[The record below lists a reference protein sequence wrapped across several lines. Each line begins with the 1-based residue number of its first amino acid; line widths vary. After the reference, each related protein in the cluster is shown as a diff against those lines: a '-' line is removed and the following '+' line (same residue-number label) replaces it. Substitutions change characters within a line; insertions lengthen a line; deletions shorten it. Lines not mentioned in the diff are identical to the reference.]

1 MTTSINSSR
10 KRTQRDYT
18 LAFKLGV
25 VERVEKGE
33 MTYKQAQA
41 RFGIQGRSTVLVWLR
56 KHGRLDWSKPFQHPL
71 MPKSKE
77 TPAETIKRLERELA
91 EEKLRNQ
98 ILNGMVDIMDNE
110 YGAGL
115 RKKLLIRYVW
125 QAKSN
130 GEINLAAAC
139 RAAGMSRQGI
149 YQAVARMESRRAELS
164 VIKDW
169 VQYWR
174 KYMPRLGA
182 RKLYTLIKS
191 RLVEHDIKLGRDGF
205 FTYLRSKGLLVKPK
219 KSYTKTTFSKHWM
232 KKHPNLLKEKGLHDA
247 EHVLVSDITYLESD
261 QGVHYLSLV
270 TDASSR
276 KIVGH
281 HVSKDMK
288 AESVVKALKM
298 AIKDKRYIGNAVH
311 HSDRGL
317 QYCSAVYQNALQASR
332 IQPSMTD
339 GYDCYQNALAERVNG
354 ILKQEFLL
362 HRCRTFAELKI
373 LVRESIAIYNDMRP
387 HLSLNMATP
396 NQVHN
401 RKGQLLELA

>member
-1 MTTSINSSR
+1 
-10 KRTQRDYT
+10 
-18 LAFKLGV
+18 
-25 VERVEKGE
+25 
-33 MTYKQAQA
+33 
-41 RFGIQGRSTVLVWLR
+41 
-56 KHGRLDWSKPFQHPL
+56 
-71 MPKSKE
+71 
-77 TPAETIKRLERELA
+77 
-91 EEKLRNQ
+91 
-98 ILNGMVDIMDNE
+98 
-110 YGAGL
+110 
-115 RKKLLIRYVW
+115 
-125 QAKSN
+125 
-130 GEINLAAAC
+130 
-139 RAAGMSRQGI
+139 
-149 YQAVARMESRRAELS
+149 MESRRAELS

-205 FTYLRSKGLLVKPK
+205 FTYLRSEGLLVKPK

-232 KKHPNLLKEKGLHDA
+232 KKHPNLLKEEGMHDA

-311 HSDRGL
+311 HSDRGFNTA
-317 QYCSAVYQNALQASR
+317 QPFIRMRFRRAKSSR
-332 IQPSMTD
+332 Q
-339 GYDCYQNALAERVNG
+339 
-354 ILKQEFLL
+354 
-362 HRCRTFAELKI
+362 
-373 LVRESIAIYNDMRP
+373 
-387 HLSLNMATP
+387 
-396 NQVHN
+396 
-401 RKGQLLELA
+401 